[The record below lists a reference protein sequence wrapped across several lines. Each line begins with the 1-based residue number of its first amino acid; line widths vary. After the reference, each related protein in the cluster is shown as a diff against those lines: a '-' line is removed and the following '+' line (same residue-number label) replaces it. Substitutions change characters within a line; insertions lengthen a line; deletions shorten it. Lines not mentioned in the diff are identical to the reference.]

1 MLQNNSFIDIKPQGP
16 NLIAGPCAAESFS
29 QLKETAYEL
38 QHHGCEWFRAG
49 VWKPRTRPGGF
60 EGIGEPAMQWLEQIR
75 NMTGMHVGCEV
86 ANYNQ
91 CKLAMDYKM
100 DFIWIG
106 ARTTSDP
113 FAVQEIANCLMEDD
127 NNLIVNP
134 TVIIKNPS
142 AVDYDLWLGAIER
155 IYNAGITKIVA
166 CFRGFKTYNSKSK
179 YRNEPIWDILLR
191 LRTEHP
197 EIPIIIDPSHIAG
210 SRELIP
216 EIMETAKYEYG
227 IDNFMIE
234 SHINPN
240 VALTDAKQQF
250 TPKDMFELLDS
261 LDDNVTITKTED
273 NVNILSSLRSKIDDI
288 DIKLVDLL
296 ATRLSICKEIG
307 EYKKEHNKVIY
318 DGNRWNEL
326 LSKVLDYASSKN
338 DENLVYLINKIWAE
352 IHSVSISEQMK
363 VKQSK

>member
-1 MLQNNSFIDIKPQGP
+1 MLQNNSFIDIKSQGP
-16 NLIAGPCAAESFS
+16 QLIAGPCAAESYS
-29 QLKETAYEL
+29 QLKETAIEL
-38 QHHGCEWFRAG
+38 KNNGCEWFRAG

-60 EGIGEPAMQWLEQIR
+60 EGIGEPAMEWLEQIR
-75 NMTGMHVGCEV
+75 DVTGMRVGCEV
-86 ANYNQ
+86 ANFNQ
-91 CKLAMDYKM
+91 CELAMNHEM

-113 FAVQEIANCLMEDD
+113 FAVQEIADCLAKD
-127 NNLIVNP
+127 NNNTIINP

-197 EIPIIIDPSHIAG
+197 EIPVIIDPSHIAG

-216 EIMETAKYEYG
+216 EIIETSKYEYG

-234 SHINPN
+234 SHCNPN

-250 TPKDMFELLDS
+250 TPKDMFELLNS
-261 LDDNVTITKTED
+261 FDDNVTIKKEENT
-273 NVNILSSLRSKIDDI
+273 NILSNLRSKIDDI

-296 ATRLSICKEIG
+296 SERLEVCKQIG

-326 LSKVLDYASSKN
+326 LSKILEYANSKN
-338 DENLVYLINKIWAE
+338 NEELVYLVNKIWTE
-352 IHSVSISEQMK
+352 IHSTSISEQMK
-363 VKQSK
+363 VNQK

>member
-1 MLQNNSFIDIKPQGP
+1 MLQNNSFLNINTQGP
-16 NLIAGPCAAESFS
+16 KLIAGPCAAESFKQLRETAIS
-29 QLKETAYEL
+29 LKES
-38 QHHGCEWFRAG
+38 GCTWFRAG

-60 EGIGEPAMQWLEQIR
+60 EGIGEPAIHWLEEIR
-75 NMTGMHVGCEV
+75 NETGMKVGCEV
-86 ANYNQ
+86 ANYHQ
-91 CKLAMDYKM
+91 CELAMDARL
-100 DFIWIG
+100 DFIWVG

-113 FAVQEIANCLMEDD
+113 FAVQEIADCLAKD
-127 NNLIVNP
+127 NNNTIVNP

-142 AVDYDLWLGAIER
+142 SVDYELWLGAIER
-155 IYNAGITKIVA
+155 IYNAGITNIVA

-197 EIPIIIDPSHIAG
+197 EIPVIIDPSHIAG

-216 EIMETAKYEYG
+216 EIIETSKYEYG

-234 SHINPN
+234 SHCNPDE
-240 VALTDAKQQF
+240 ALTDAKQQF
-250 TPKDMFELLDS
+250 TPKDMFDILNGF
-261 LDDNVTITKTED
+261 DDNVTIEQEE
-273 NVNILSSLRSKIDDI
+273 NLNPLPSLRKKIDEI

-296 ATRLSICKEIG
+296 YERMCVCKEIG
-307 EYKKEHNKVIY
+307 KYKKEHGKVIY

-326 LSKVLDYASSKN
+326 LSKIIEYGNSKN
-338 DENLVYLINKIWAE
+338 DEELVYLINKIWTE

-363 VKQSK
+363 VK